1 MEKHIGTGVFAGV
14 AMFVG
19 LYSEGFGLVEMNLD
33 LVACLG
39 IGFSTGFSATII
51 GLLSAYKERS

>member
-1 MEKHIGTGVFAGV
+1 MEKHIGMGVFVGV

-19 LYSEGFGLVEMNLD
+19 LYSEGFGFVQQDLD

-39 IGFSTGFSATII
+39 ISFSTGFSATII
-51 GLLSAYKERS
+51 GLLFANKE

>member
-1 MEKHIGTGVFAGV
+1 MKKYIGTGVFAGI

-19 LYSEGFGLVEMNLD
+19 LYSEGFGFVEMNLD

-39 IGFSTGFSATII
+39 IAFSTGFSATII
-51 GLLSAYKERS
+51 GLLANRERS